1 MSLLHKTIK
10 SVTFICALFL
20 TMSLKSQGNRLST
33 IITGPKKLSICGIN
47 DTAAFEVYN
56 ISSGTVT
63 SIQIRVNLPSG
74 IRYIKGSINGG
85 SVSESNVSNTN
96 QPVFTAPNLSLA
108 GNFKFKMMLSADCDL
123 LTFLNSSNTPA
134 ITCRIDYTGNFD
146 NGSSIPFSVN
156 VPSVQFVSVSNLSY
170 TGDLGTKFTRT
181 ITVGNYGKGPLRE
194 IIIKRINGKDVS
206 TFFVDKGSSSFVSDT
221 VYTKFGPSHFKTIG
235 NLDTFLDQNEV
246 IVVTDSNRIKGCK
259 NLNTAFEVSWG
270 CNGKNCQVSKVS
282 GSVFISNN
290 SPALKAIP
298 MPVYPTCYNYNT
310 FKSEIK
316 FVNTGNMTAI
326 TPRIYISQN
335 YPYTFTTI
343 DTFSVRYKIGYK
355 GALIKPLKDSV
366 TGTYNQ
372 GYYGCIGL
380 YPIGMFRI
388 KVPDLKPNDTLYVS
402 WDMKSCTPPSCSN
415 ASILLNGWAYYADYK
430 DQCSNVKNIPWA
442 WGKVYDQQYFGASN
456 FIPTDLINNQI
467 GEFRMYISSV
477 ALLNRSNS
485 AKYKVDITLPKG
497 LTHSLLKKD
506 FYFINADLTSNWSP
520 DSLRMYGDTLRAFFS
535 HPVPFD
541 LTGSELIYYLKA
553 DCSKTGANGSKTM
566 NLQFL
571 YNPDANC
578 NPKEWLTLTCQNMQL
593 KIHCFSN
600 CAGGMKFRNFS
611 ARRISFG
618 LPDNNND
625 GIADTTGSLDTLKVR
640 EERCF
645 TGDTIMTVYT
655 GTVKRTTSV
664 VSWRNAY
671 IESYVSNGRYLE
683 VAGINLMVWRRGV
696 TLSVNC
702 NQIKSW
708 KTVSGNDAS
717 FKIDLSTDS
726 MLNCVSSSFRYSND
740 DSLVVKVKYRVA
752 ENAYGLILNLNFNN
766 QFYTSSVTNPS
777 LSSAKFQC
785 DTFSGQM
792 ILAGYYFATCCND
805 IYQANSCSQM
815 WVNNYYYLGIG
826 ACCNNYGGNNY
837 FPYEYRHFARLKSI
851 RFYTPQGFKYIYSQ
865 MAQYRTSGS
874 NKTTWE
880 LKDSLYT
887 SNLNTKPLVFDVSG
901 NYRDST
907 TGKIR
912 PSDDGFHGY
921 FNALIEPSC
930 ESGNGGNLPF
940 RYDFIF
946 EKRGVLGSGYDTITG
961 GFNEQVY
968 YNKPVY
974 TIQATSPIIYAA
986 KDTAEWELVFTN
998 YSSSFSNNNS
1008 WFSPDNS
1015 GAVKVVQIRDA
1026 ATNAILPLSGDIF
1039 KVGTIGYNS
1048 SRKFKIRAIY
1058 NSCKKDSVVI
1068 YTGWNCNEY
1077 PKDLNSYNCNKTKTV
1092 LYIEPQNTQF
1102 QVSITDSSNIGDL
1115 CVGVPYRMVIENIG
1129 ATAAYNTKALVNLPI
1144 GMTVISG
1151 SCYLKYPHKSSK
1163 ISLPSPVLKSGTLY
1177 EWNLQNIST
1186 LISKGFK
1193 GVDDTSSNKIIIEFR
1208 VKTDCNFS
1216 SGSYIRASASGNIK
1230 CGDPVIVYSAISNPY
1245 NIKGVTRPYYTLL
1258 KVEADTLFTCE
1269 KSSKVKVKIIN
1280 LGPGKTGIEDKY
1292 QILLPPGV
1300 GFDSATYLKVR
1311 LAPQDSSIK
1320 TNRFNGASEIEFGLI
1335 PDVVPGDSM
1344 LFEFG
1349 INSDNALLN
1358 CGSLDLYSQT
1368 AVKQEVICVSNLTK
1382 CKINVVTGNSLIQ
1395 PLIVK
1400 GNVGF
1405 TALKSSL
1412 LGHINDSESL
1422 NLNYNIVNSGFNSAS
1437 GKIIKYKIIYDAN
1450 GSGTP
1455 DANDPIIFVDSS
1467 TVGLNKNGNLA
1478 FTKSI
1483 KVKAGQ
1489 SCGLF
1494 VVLDSASCSCNFNY
1508 AKFPVPILKNAGP
1521 SKSLCSGDTIQLGS
1535 PKVNGYRYVWSP
1547 GQEFIVDTL
1556 AQVKAII
1563 INNDSIGIDKQYILT
1578 TYRGQCSS
1586 KDTVK
1591 VSVFKLPQISI
1602 RQNDTGVCEGNK
1614 VDLKAVSTGGTGT
1627 HYYDWVPSGQVLNSK
1642 VATTKTKN
1650 IQSQKFKITI
1660 TDAKNCKA
1668 MDSVQI
1674 NIYPK
1679 PVNAF
1684 GQSKVCNGDSVEII
1698 DSTKITGDSIRFIEW
1713 TYLKED
1719 TTGVKRF
1726 KLNPNGSL
1734 LFDLKLRTIS
1744 GLGCADTLSKKIIVH
1759 PNPDVSFNF
1768 QNVCLGEKV
1777 KFTSTSSIV
1786 GGEPINHHWFIDNNN
1801 FDTSSLDY
1809 TFNTS
1814 DTFNVALAVI
1824 SNSGCSDTVFSKVE
1838 IYPLPIS
1845 DFSVGDVCSG
1855 DSIHALNSSASTN
1868 GKGFASIWTYEN
1880 RLDSSINLTFI
1891 NRKDTS
1897 YKLNLE
1903 VVSSDGCR
1911 DTSTKI
1917 VWVNPN
1923 PVSMFTALPVCENTS
1938 TSFVSSSNIGKGTIV
1953 NYKYELSDGTNNL
1966 QSNFKHKFLIA
1977 DTFQATLIIQSDK
1990 NCKDTFT
1997 NDVIVYPKINP
2008 DFTFNDTC
2016 AGFTAQFEDKSS
2028 FINTGIIERKFRF
2041 SATDSAMIVNP
2052 TFTYTQ
2058 AGKYKV
2064 FLEVKSTEFC
2074 SYDTFKEINIF
2085 PIPRALY
2092 KDSNK
2097 CFDNRFSFSSESN
2110 ISSGSI
2116 KNQKWT
2122 FGDLTQSNSAY
2133 TLHSFPESG
2142 TYSVKL
2148 WVISDRNCTDSI
2160 EGLATA
2166 YPPVYA
2172 IFSHQ
2177 NVCLGQMMFF
2187 KDSSVVS
2194 NSNIKEFNWTFGDG
2208 GKSSLQDPMH
2218 MYKSPGKYN
2227 VELKIKTGYDCFYDS
2242 MKEVEVYPVPVAD
2255 FNLDPSISNILQPNI
2270 GISDLSTGADS
2281 IFYILGDGSST
2292 DLRNLVKAYPDSG
2305 TYKITQYALNKFG
2318 CIDSITKTLV
2328 INYMFVFN
2336 APTAFTPNGDGKN
2349 DVYAPGGIG
2358 IDEYEMSIYN
2368 RWGELIYQSEPG
2380 VPWDGKYA
2388 GDYVMDG
2395 VYAVY
2400 FKIRDY
2406 KGRWHYSATTVTV
2419 LR

>member
-1 MSLLHKTIK
+1 MSLIHRTIK

-20 TMSLKSQGNRLST
+20 AIGLKSQGNRLST
-33 IITGPKKLSICGIN
+33 VITGPKKLSICGIN

-63 SIQIRVNLPSG
+63 GIQIRVNLPSG
-74 IRYIKGSINGG
+74 IRYLKGSVNGG

-96 QPVFTAPNLSLA
+96 QPVFSAPNLNLA
-108 GNFKFKMMLSADCDL
+108 GNFKFKMILTADCDL
-123 LTFLNSSNTPA
+123 LAFLNSSNTPA
-134 ITCRIDYTGNFD
+134 VTCRLDYTGNFD

-170 TGDLGTKFTRT
+170 TGDLGSKFTRT

-194 IIIKRINGKDVS
+194 IIVKRINGKDVT
-206 TFFVDKGSSSFVSDT
+206 TFFVDKGSSTYSSDT
-221 VYTKFGPSHFKTIG
+221 VFTKFGPSDFKTIG

-246 IVVTDSNRIKGCK
+246 MVLTDSNRIKGCK
-259 NLNTAFEVSWG
+259 NLNTAFELSWG
-270 CNGKNCQVSKVS
+270 CNGKSCQVSKVS
-282 GSVFISNN
+282 GSAFISNN
-290 SPALKAIP
+290 APVLKAVP
-298 MPVYPTCYNYNT
+298 KPVYPTCYNGNT
-310 FKSEIK
+310 FKSEIS
-316 FVNTGNMTAI
+316 FINTGNMTALS
-326 TPRIYISQN
+326 PRIYISQN
-335 YPYTFTTI
+335 YLYTYTTI
-343 DTFSVRYKIGYK
+343 DTGSVRFKIGFK
-355 GALIKPLKDSV
+355 GAWIKPIKDSV
-366 TGTYNQ
+366 TGSYNQ
-372 GYYGCIGL
+372 GYYGCVGL

-388 KVPDLKPNDTLYVS
+388 KVPDLKPGDTVLVS
-402 WDMKSCTPPSCSN
+402 WDMKSCTPPNCSN
-415 ASILLNGWAYYADYK
+415 ASILLNSWAFYADYK
-430 DQCSNVKNIPWA
+430 DQCSNVKSIPWT

-497 LTHSLLKKD
+497 LTHTLLKKD

-520 DSLRMYGDTLRAFFS
+520 DSLKMYGDTLRAFFS

-553 DCSKTGANGSKTM
+553 DCSKSGANGAKTM
-566 NLQFL
+566 NLQFW

-578 NPKEWLTLTCQNMQL
+578 NPKEWLTLTCQSMQL
-593 KIHCFSN
+593 KIHCYSN
-600 CAGGMKFRNFS
+600 CPGGMKFRDFS
-611 ARRISFG
+611 AKRISFG
-618 LPDNNND
+618 LPDNDND
-625 GIADTTGSLDTLKVR
+625 GIADKTGTLDTLKVR

-645 TGDTIMTVYT
+645 TGDTILSVYT
-655 GTVKRTTSV
+655 GIVKRTGTV

-671 IESYVSNGRYLE
+671 IESFVTNGRYLE
-683 VAGINLMVWRRGV
+683 VAGINLKVWRRGV

-702 NQIKSW
+702 NQVRSW
-708 KTVSGNDAS
+708 KTTSGNNAT
-717 FKIDLSTDS
+717 FKVDLSTDS
-726 MLNCVSSSFRYSND
+726 LLSCVSSSFRYSND
-740 DSLVVKVKYRVA
+740 DSVVVQVKYRVA

-766 QFYTSSVTNPS
+766 QFYTSTVTNPS

-792 ILAGYYFATCCND
+792 ILAGYYFTTCCND

-837 FPYEYRHFARLKSI
+837 FPYEYRHFGRLKSI

-901 NYRDST
+901 NYKDST
-907 TGKIR
+907 TGNIR

-946 EKRGVLGSGYDTITG
+946 EKRGVLGSGYDTITA
-961 GFNEQVY
+961 GFSEQVF

-974 TIQATSPIIYAA
+974 TVQPTSPTIYAA

-1026 ATNAILPLSGDIF
+1026 ATNAILPQSGDIF

-1058 NSCKKDSVVI
+1058 NSCKKDSVII

-1102 QVSITDSSNIGDL
+1102 QVSISDSASIGDL
-1115 CVGVPYRMVIENIG
+1115 CAGVPYTMVIENIG

-1151 SCYLKYPHKSSK
+1151 SCYLKYPHKSGKVS
-1163 ISLPSPVLKSGTLY
+1163 IPSPVLKSGTSY

-1193 GVDDTSSNKIIIEFR
+1193 GVDDTASNKIIIEFR

-1230 CGDPVIVYSAISNPY
+1230 CGDPVIVYPAISNPY

-1258 KVEADTLFTCE
+1258 KVEADTVFTCE

-1292 QILLPPGV
+1292 QIQLPPGV
-1300 GFDSATYLKVR
+1300 GFDSSTYVKVR
-1311 LAPQDSSIK
+1311 LAPLDSSIR
-1320 TNRFNGASEIEFGLI
+1320 TNFFNGASEVEFGLKS
-1335 PDVVPGDSM
+1335 DVVPGDSM

-1349 INSDNALLN
+1349 INSNNALLN

-1368 AVKQEVICVSNLTK
+1368 AVKQEVICVSNMTK

-1395 PLIVK
+1395 PFIVK
-1400 GNVGF
+1400 GNIGF
-1405 TALKSSL
+1405 SSLKATL
-1412 LGHINDSESL
+1412 LGHVNDSESL
-1422 NLNYNIVNSGFNSAS
+1422 TLNYKIVNSGFNTSA
-1437 GKIIKYKIIYDAN
+1437 GKKLKYRIVYDAN

-1455 DANDPIIFVDSS
+1455 DSKDIVVFVDS
-1467 TVGLNKNGNLA
+1467 TTNGLSKNGIL
-1478 FTKSI
+1478 TL
-1483 KVKAGQ
+1483 VKNIRVRAGQ

-1494 VVLDSASCSCNFNY
+1494 AVMDSASCSCDFNY
-1508 AKFPVPILKNAGP
+1508 AKFPIPALKNAGP

-1535 PKVNGYRYVWSP
+1535 PKVTGYRYIWSP

-1563 INNDSIGIDKQYILT
+1563 ENNDSIGIDKQYILT

-1586 KDTVK
+1586 RDTVS
-1591 VSVFKLPQISI
+1591 VSVYKLPQISI

-1614 VDLKAVSTGGTGT
+1614 VDLKAISTGGTGT
-1627 HYYDWVPSGQVLNSK
+1627 HYYDWSPSGLVLNSK
-1642 VATTKTKN
+1642 SAVTKTKN
-1650 IQSQKFKITI
+1650 TQSQRFKIII

-1668 MDSVQI
+1668 TDSVQV

-1679 PVNAF
+1679 PINAF
-1684 GQSKVCNGDSVEII
+1684 GQSKVCNGDSIEIF
-1698 DSTKITGDSIRFIEW
+1698 DSTKITGDSIRFMEW

-1719 TTGVKRF
+1719 TTGVKQF

-1744 GLGCADTLSKKIIVH
+1744 GFGCADTLTKKVIVN
-1759 PNPDVSFNF
+1759 PNPDVSFTA

-1777 KFTSTSSIV
+1777 KFKSTSSIV
-1786 GGEPINHHWFIDNNN
+1786 GGESIDHNWIIENKN
-1801 FDTSSLDY
+1801 FNATSVDY
-1809 TFNTS
+1809 EFKTS
-1814 DTFNVALAVI
+1814 DTFAVALIVN
-1824 SNSGCSDTVFSKVE
+1824 SKSGCTDTAFSNVV
-1838 IYPLPIS
+1838 IYPLPVS
-1845 DFSVGDVCSG
+1845 NFSVNDVCSG
-1855 DSIHALNSSASTN
+1855 DSLRAMNTSFSPN
-1868 GKGFASIWTYEN
+1868 GKGFASVWTYEN
-1880 RLDSSINLTFI
+1880 RIDSNFNLAFINL
-1891 NRKDTS
+1891 KDTMYS
-1897 YKLNLE
+1897 LNLE
-1903 VVSSDGCR
+1903 IISSDGCR
-1911 DTSTKI
+1911 DTSAKTA
-1917 VWVNPN
+1917 WVNPN
-1923 PVSMFTALPVCENTS
+1923 PVSGFTALPVCENEL
-1938 TSFVSSSNIGKGTIV
+1938 TSFVSTSSIGKGSIV
-1953 NYKYELSDGTNNL
+1953 NYNYSLSDGSSST
-1966 QSNFKHKFLIA
+1966 QANFKHKFLSG
-1977 DTFQATLIIQSDK
+1977 DTFQSTLVVQSDK
-1990 NCKDTFT
+1990 NCKDTFI
-1997 NDVIVYPKINP
+1997 NDVIVYSKISP
-2008 DFTFNDTC
+2008 DFIFNDTC
-2016 AGFTAQFEDKSS
+2016 AGFASSFEDRSV
-2028 FINTGIIERKFRF
+2028 FVHTGIKERKFRF
-2041 SATDSAMIVNP
+2041 TPIDSSGLSNP
-2052 TFTYTQ
+2052 NFTYSQ

-2064 FLEVKSTEFC
+2064 VLEVRSTDNC
-2074 SYDTFKEINIF
+2074 RYDTFKTVNIF
-2085 PIPRALY
+2085 PIPKAFYR
-2092 KDSNK
+2092 DSNK
-2097 CFDNRFSFSSESN
+2097 CFDNVFSFSSESN
-2110 ISSGSI
+2110 ISQGNI
-2116 KNQKWT
+2116 KKQKWS
-2122 FGDLTQSNSAY
+2122 FGDNTASNTAY
-2133 TLHSFPESG
+2133 AIHTFPGSG

-2148 WVISDRNCTDSI
+2148 HVLSDRNCADSV
-2160 EGLATA
+2160 EGLVTS

-2172 IFSHQ
+2172 IFDYE
-2177 NVCLGQMMFF
+2177 NVCLGQMMYF
-2187 KDSSVVS
+2187 KDLSIVS
-2194 NSNIKEFNWTFGDG
+2194 NSNIQSYDWRFGDG
-2208 GKSSLQDPMH
+2208 GKSSLQNPMH
-2218 MYKSPGKYN
+2218 LYKSPGKYN
-2227 VELKIKTGYDCFYDS
+2227 VELKIKTGYDCEYDTI
-2242 MKEVEVYPVPVAD
+2242 KEVEVYPVPLAD
-2255 FNLDPSISNILQPNI
+2255 FNLDPNISNILQPNI
-2270 GISDLSTGADS
+2270 AISDLSMGADTV
-2281 IFYILGDGSST
+2281 YYNLGDGNRSGQ
-2292 DLRNLVKAYPDSG
+2292 RNLVKAYPDSG
-2305 TYKITQYALNKFG
+2305 TYLITQYAKNKFG
-2318 CIDSITKTLV
+2318 CMDSIAKKLI
-2328 INYMFVFN
+2328 INYMFVLN
-2336 APTAFTPNGDGKN
+2336 VPTAFSPNGDGNN
-2349 DVYAPGGIG
+2349 DVYGPGGIG
-2358 IDEYEMSIYN
+2358 IDAYEMSIYN
-2368 RWGELIYQSEPG
+2368 RWGELVYQSEPG
-2380 VPWDGKYA
+2380 IPWDGKYA
-2388 GDYVMDG
+2388 GEYVMDG

-2400 FKIRDY
+2400 FKVRDY